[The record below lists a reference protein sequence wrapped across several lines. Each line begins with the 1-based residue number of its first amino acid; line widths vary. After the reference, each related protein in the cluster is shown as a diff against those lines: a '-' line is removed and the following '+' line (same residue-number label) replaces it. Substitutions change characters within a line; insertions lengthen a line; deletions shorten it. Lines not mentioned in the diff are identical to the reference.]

1 MSSNFWEI
9 PGICSEQSL
18 EFLEQFF
25 DPFCVYDKQG
35 KPIHASSGFLALLHA
50 PTAAVGFFDFFC
62 TSPTDI
68 VALTGYWRRA
78 IAGEMVCFTVQLG
91 NLPEEIECSLQFNS
105 GAKVMFLRVQQM
117 GAEIDLRK
125 LTEEYERSLLG
136 LFDHPSL
143 ATALVTADG
152 VVVKCNQRLHDLLG
166 TAEAERILIERFVHP
181 EDRLLGIDLKK
192 KLLNEEID
200 SYTIEKRLM
209 TRNDDIIW
217 VNISVSLIDV
227 SVCTHKH
234 HKYFAVL
241 LEDITENRKI
251 YNALVRTE
259 EKWKAFVLNSLHL
272 FIQMSRAGQI
282 IYASPAVERVL
293 GYKEEELL
301 DRQIADLIHPGDLNE
316 LNLALHLW
324 TQEIKSNQP
333 GIECRWR
340 AKSGRWVYLYIQGKR
355 FPFALN
361 IDGIVL
367 SGYNI
372 TERKRLEVELNASE
386 EKFNYLASQI
396 PGAMFQS
403 DSAYRI
409 ISVSAGIEK
418 LTGYPASDFVNH
430 QVRSYVSLIH
440 PEDLEVLQRSIVEGE
455 GENHLTVMEYRI
467 IDAKGEIRWVSERRQ
482 SVLAPDGKL
491 LRFDSV
497 VLDVSDRKRLEQELA
512 QARVN
517 LQRYE
522 SFNQLPADL

>member
-25 DPFCVYDKQG
+25 DPLCIYDKQG
-35 KPIHASSGFLALLHA
+35 KPIYVSSSFLALLHA
-50 PTAAVGFFDFFC
+50 PIAAVDFFDFFC
-62 TSPTDI
+62 ASPADI

-78 IAGEMVCFTVQLG
+78 IAGETVRFVFQLG
-91 NLPEEIECSLQFNS
+91 NSSEEIECSLQFNS
-105 GAKVMFLRVQQM
+105 GAKVMFLRIQQT
-117 GAEIDLRK
+117 GTEIDLRK

-143 ATALVTADG
+143 ATALVSADG

-166 TAEAERILIERFVHP
+166 TTESERILIERFVHP
-181 EDRLLGIDLKK
+181 EDRLLGIELKK
-192 KLLNEEID
+192 KLLNQEID
-200 SYTIEKRLM
+200 SYTIEKRLI
-209 TRNDDIIW
+209 TRNTDIVW
-217 VNISVSLIDV
+217 TNISISLIDV

-234 HKYFAVL
+234 HQYFAVL

-272 FIQMSRAGQI
+272 FIQMSRTGQI

-301 DRQIADLIHPGDLNE
+301 DRQIADLIHPGDFNE
-316 LNLALHLW
+316 LKLALHLW
-324 TQEIKSNQP
+324 TQEIKSDQP

-340 AKSGRWVYLYIQGKR
+340 AKSGKWVYLYIQGKR
-355 FPFALN
+355 FPFALD

-386 EKFNYLASQI
+386 EKFNYLASHI

-403 DSAYRI
+403 DSTYRM
-409 ISVSAGIEK
+409 ISASPGIEY
-418 LTGYPASDFVNH
+418 LTGYPASELINN
-430 QVRSYVSLIH
+430 QVRSYISLVH
-440 PEDLEVLQRSIVEGE
+440 PEDLEQLKNSIVEGAT
-455 GENHLTVMEYRI
+455 NARLMVMEYRI
-467 IDAKGEIRWVSERRQ
+467 IDAKGGIRWVSERRQ

-491 LRFDSV
+491 LRFDG
-497 VLDVSDRKRLEQELA
+497 VLMDMSDRKRLEQELA

-522 SFNQLPADL
+522 RLNQLYAD